1 MGNYATT
8 NFTSFWKMKKEELHR
23 NIMQAVELI
32 EDGSPRQAKELLVEL
47 ANRITFT

>member
-1 MGNYATT
+1 VDHNIIIHPKP
-8 NFTSFWKMKKEELHR
+8 FRKMKKEELHR